1 MNGSIALRGP
11 IIAGVSY
18 AGLALLLSGLSRLG
32 HVAPLVWV
40 PGGIA
45 VVGLLVTSL
54 RRWPLML
61 AGLGLGHLTSTVL
74 IGFSPLVATAYT
86 VAHLLEAVI
95 CAAVGAYLFSRK
107 AELQNPYASL
117 GSLIVVALIGGSVSA
132 LIALPFREQPDLFD
146 FAHWLLSHALGILS
160 VTPIMLFLFD
170 RRRPP
175 ASGRRLATMVSRAG
189 LSHAIVGLFPL
200 SLAVLIWLP
209 GQFLLLLGFAIV
221 ISVIRYGQLAA
232 SAGVLT
238 YAAAAMIA
246 QGSGAYPASISGISP
261 QGAALILQASML
273 LILVTSLPLAAL
285 LQTSDQ
291 LQARLKQQNAELG
304 ESLQV
309 LTMAEELAG
318 IGRWRLHLQTG
329 QQHWSAAMLEMNGL
343 DPALGPNPG
352 DVTGLLPDGGAALF
366 TALADHREDREPY
379 QIDYTIYP
387 AGGDEQFLRMVVSN
401 EYDERGKRVAVF
413 GVAMNITIQVCRERA
428 LQAARQHALDLAAHA
443 QKLALTDQLTGL
455 GNRRAVFEEL
465 GRLAR
470 SSPQQGEPLTVVMFD
485 IDHFKH
491 VNDTYGHQ
499 TGDAVLQ
506 RIAELTRRQV
516 REGDLVG
523 RIGGEEFVWLLPKV
537 SIGQARDLAE
547 RLRALIE
554 RESAAGGLP
563 SVTVSLGLAL
573 LRMGD
578 TPEQL
583 IARADEALYRAKE
596 SGRNCVQ
603 RAA

>member
-1 MNGSIALRGP
+1 
-11 IIAGVSY
+11 
-18 AGLALLLSGLSRLG
+18 
-32 HVAPLVWV
+32 
-40 PGGIA
+40 
-45 VVGLLVTSL
+45 
-54 RRWPLML
+54 
-61 AGLGLGHLTSTVL
+61 
-74 IGFSPLVATAYT
+74 
-86 VAHLLEAVI
+86 
-95 CAAVGAYLFSRK
+95 
-107 AELQNPYASL
+107 
-117 GSLIVVALIGGSVSA
+117 
-132 LIALPFREQPDLFD
+132 
-146 FAHWLLSHALGILS
+146 
-160 VTPIMLFLFD
+160 
-170 RRRPP
+170 
-175 ASGRRLATMVSRAG
+175 
-189 LSHAIVGLFPL
+189 
-200 SLAVLIWLP
+200 
-209 GQFLLLLGFAIV
+209 
-221 ISVIRYGQLAA
+221 
-232 SAGVLT
+232 
-238 YAAAAMIA
+238 
-246 QGSGAYPASISGISP
+246 
-261 QGAALILQASML
+261 
-273 LILVTSLPLAAL
+273 
-285 LQTSDQ
+285 
-291 LQARLKQQNAELG
+291 
-304 ESLQV
+304 
-309 LTMAEELAG
+309 
-318 IGRWRLHLQTG
+318 
-329 QQHWSAAMLEMNGL
+329 
-343 DPALGPNPG
+343 
-352 DVTGLLPDGGAALF
+352 
-366 TALADHREDREPY
+366 
-379 QIDYTIYP
+379 
-387 AGGDEQFLRMVVSN
+387 
-401 EYDERGKRVAVF
+401 
-413 GVAMNITIQVCRERA
+413 MNITIQVCRERA